1 MADEIITREELVDAK
16 ADAKDLGE
24 CVNGNETGIV
34 TPRYG
39 DPYPTLPAAI
49 QKIESVGGLVSA
61 PNLTAL
67 QAITPIYNHQLG
79 LDESTGNL
87 YRWNSLATPSP
98 QWVATGRNYI
108 NDAKTYADQ
117 QDLVIDANAKRH
129 VQIPKEVSQLLIN
142 KSPDIT
148 QPKFG
153 DITTGGTASGVAIG
167 TYILINPAATTTTIK
182 RISILSSITSGDV
195 EIRKYSKSGTTFT
208 MLSSIATLHVSKV
221 GINEFGVND
230 FLPFTVNA
238 GEYLAATVKTAGAMA
253 LIGSSTNDVYYSNAS
268 IGTGPIT
275 GTTGK
280 FNLKFAFFD
289 TNGSERAQA
298 FIDYLETVSNE
309 SEVNFDNILVDYAG
323 NLGLSTTPSEKPNT
337 NNGIGHMCIGK
348 PVTGFGSVSQVE
360 VYSASA
366 GTAQIGVYS
375 KSGQIFTR
383 KRYKDITLSAGLNTI
398 LLDLAVGNGDYI
410 GIRTSVIG
418 QVEYENNTV
427 GHDGMYL
434 STNNT
439 NPNSFTSSTSS
450 PLTAYAYQLRFTLAL
465 KMLSS
470 EAALKPWIG
479 KKYVSF
485 GDSITWY
492 NGRTFYPSHNEAG
505 TIAKGYQSYI
515 VDALGCTLD
524 NQGESG
530 WTMPGIFASRVN
542 TYNFSDVYA
551 VTITAGANDHKNSV
565 PVGTVQSIGSAF
577 NLSSYA
583 GALQASI
590 EKIIN
595 SNKDTKIFLI
605 TPIRGWYSQATA
617 DAITGEMQGVK
628 LLSVRYADV
637 MKEIGA
643 LYGLH
648 VIDFYNEVGFND
660 LNKNTFLGDNAQT
673 EAENYLLHPNNKGY
687 QRMGELIVSKL
698 KGF

>member
-1 MADEIITREELVDAK
+1 MPLTPETFQNLERDIEDTGKAVNTDA
-16 ADAKDLGE
+16 LIE
-24 CVNGNETGIV
+24 
-34 TPRYG
+34 PRYG
-39 DPYPTLPAAI
+39 NPFNSLPRAIRLLMETGGWKAYSTEAELLATVPTVNP
-49 QKIESVGGLVSA
+49 SVGYAFNTKKLYLWNGTTWINEGLS
-61 PNLTAL
+61 P
-67 QAITPIYNHQLG
+67 
-79 LDESTGNL
+79 LD
-87 YRWNSLATPSP
+87 
-98 QWVATGRNYI
+98 Q
-108 NDAKTYADQ
+108 AKTYADQ

-153 DITTGGTASGVAIG
+153 DITTGGTVSGVAIG

-238 GEYLAATVKTAGAMA
+238 GEYLAATVKTAGAMVY
-253 LIGSSTNDVYYSNAS
+253 IGSSANDIYYSNS
-268 IGTGPIT
+268 STGTGPIT

-289 TNGSERAQA
+289 TNGVERAQT
-298 FIDYLETVSNE
+298 FIDYLEGVANE

-524 NQGESG
+524 NKGESG
-530 WTMPGIFASRVN
+530 WTLPSIYTGRIN
-542 TYNFSDVYA
+542 TYDFTGAYA
-551 VTITAGANDHKNSV
+551 VTITSGANDHKNSV
-565 PVGTVQSIGSAF
+565 AVGEVQPIGGTF
-577 NLSSYA
+577 NTSTYA

-590 EKIIN
+590 EKIIS

-605 TPIRGWYSQATA
+605 TPIRGWYSQETA
-617 DAITGEMQGVK
+617 DAITGEMHGVTMLSERYVNIMKDIGK
-628 LLSVRYADV
+628 LYS
-637 MKEIGA
+637 
-643 LYGLH
+643 LH
-648 VIDFYNEVGFND
+648 VIDWYNEVGFND
-660 LNKNTFLGDNAQT
+660 LNKYFFLGDDPVQVPQ
-673 EAENYLLHPNNKGY
+673 YLLHPKNIGFK
-687 QRMGELIVSKL
+687 RMGEVLLSVMKNY
-698 KGF
+698 

>member
-1 MADEIITREELVDAK
+1 MADEIVTREQLVNASLDADSLELFISGSDIEDVLTR
-16 ADAKDLGE
+16 LGQQ
-24 CVNGNETGIV
+24 
-34 TPRYG
+34 
-39 DPYPTLPAAI
+39 YPTLAKLIRILMETGGWKAYQTEAALLATTPTVNP
-49 QKIESVGGLVSA
+49 SVGYAFDTKKLYLWNGTAWINEGLS
-61 PNLTAL
+61 P
-67 QAITPIYNHQLG
+67 
-79 LDESTGNL
+79 LD
-87 YRWNSLATPSP
+87 
-98 QWVATGRNYI
+98 Q
-108 NDAKTYADQ
+108 AKTYADQ
-117 QDLVIDANAKRH
+117 QDLVIDANAKRY

-142 KSPDIT
+142 KSPDVSV
-148 QPKFG
+148 PKFG
-153 DITTGGTASGVAIG
+153 SISQPQTGTNVATG
-167 TYILINPAATTTTIK
+167 TYILATPASQTTTIK
-182 RISILSSITSGDV
+182 RFSIISNIASGDIELRRYTRV
-195 EIRKYSKSGTTFT
+195 GDTFT
-208 MLSSIATLHVSKV
+208 MQGTGIALKVSKIGLNEYNSYDFKEFV
-221 GINEFGVND
+221 INS
-230 FLPFTVNA
+230 
-238 GEYLAATVKTAGAMA
+238 GEYVAIVVKNAGAM
-253 LIGSSTNDVYYSNAS
+253 IYNGSSTSDIYFSNS
-268 IGTGPIT
+268 ST
-275 GTTGK
+275 GTSPILGTAGK
-280 FNLKFAFFD
+280 LNLKAAFFD
-289 TNGSERAQA
+289 TNGSERAQT

-418 QVEYENNTV
+418 QVEYEYNTV

-530 WTMPGIFASRVN
+530 WTLPSIYTDRIN
-542 TYNFSDVYA
+542 TYDFTGAYA
-551 VTITAGANDHKNSV
+551 VTITSGANDHKNSV
-565 PVGTVQSIGSAF
+565 AVGEVQPIGGTF
-577 NLSSYA
+577 NTSTYA

-590 EKIIN
+590 EKIIS

-605 TPIRGWYSQATA
+605 TPIRGWYSQETA
-617 DAITGEMQGVK
+617 DAITGEMHGVTMLSERYVNIMKDIGK
-628 LLSVRYADV
+628 LYS
-637 MKEIGA
+637 
-643 LYGLH
+643 LH
-648 VIDFYNEVGFND
+648 VIDWYNEVGFND